1 MTVHTPA
8 AFVPQKI
15 VALGVADEGVR
26 TAIAFA
32 LETRGYGIQ
41 ALPLAGGGRP
51 TDLASE
57 ADCLVLDCE
66 GRGSDFP
73 EDLARWWGVELG
85 RPVIVLASTP
95 GLPLL
100 RACVELGAQVIEKPL
115 LGETL
120 LKAIAGLPEMNGASR

>member
-1 MTVHTPA
+1 MRDPA
-8 AFVPQKI
+8 GTAPQKV
-15 VALGVADEGVR
+15 VALGVADEAVR

-32 LETRGYGIQ
+32 LETRGYGIH
-41 ALPLAGGGRP
+41 ALPLAGGSRP
-51 TDLASE
+51 AHLASE

-120 LKAIAGLPEMNGASR
+120 LRAIAGLPEMKAPAR

>member
-1 MTVHTPA
+1 MRTPA
-8 AFVPQKI
+8 GTAPQKV

-32 LETRGYGIQ
+32 LETRGYGIH
-41 ALPLAGGGRP
+41 ALAVARGSRP
-51 TDLASE
+51 DHLASE

-66 GRGSDFP
+66 GRGSNFP

-85 RPVIVLASTP
+85 RPVIVLTSTP

-100 RACVELGAQVIEKPL
+100 RVCVELGAQVIEKPL

-120 LKAIAGLPEMNGASR
+120 LKAIAGLPEIKAPGR